1 VGDSRCAWATSRG
14 RGGGARSAY
23 AVWLERVATSAIDST
38 GPPSDSTLC
47 AFDSNRT
54 ATYGVMEATA
64 HRSADRVAGFLCAF
78 SFALSGVAL
87 ARTPGLL
94 APVAILVALI
104 AVRMTEA
111 HRTLAAVAVA
121 VSGLAFFF
129 GMVIA
134 ITTDGSLF

>member
-1 VGDSRCAWATSRG
+1 
-14 RGGGARSAY
+14 
-23 AVWLERVATSAIDST
+23 VWLERVATSAIDST
-38 GPPSDSTLC
+38 VPPSDSTLC
-47 AFDSNRT
+47 AFDSNR
-54 ATYGVMEATA
+54 AGTYGVMEATA

-121 VSGLAFFF
+121 VSSLAFFF

-134 ITTDGSLF
+134 ITTDSSLF